1 MASTPLFRA
10 LIAAVLAGALLLI
23 AGCGAEEREPPPTIV
38 LQVLEQPGTYL
49 LQGRRLFTGELQV
62 ELQALADKYR
72 RATTGTSRAIVQVYY
87 PSTVRYKR
95 VQDLL
100 GWCGQVGLDKVT
112 VHVRDASTPLPIP
125 TAGPGPAK

>member
-1 MASTPLFRA
+1 MRPLLAA
-10 LIAAVLAGALLLI
+10 LIAALVLL
-23 AGCGAEEREPPPTIV
+23 AGCGADEREPPPTIV
-38 LQVLEQPGTYL
+38 IQVLEQPGVYL
-49 LQGRRLFTGELQV
+49 LAGKRLFTSELQV

-72 RATTGTSRAIVQVYY
+72 RSTGTSRAIVQVYY

-112 VHVRDASTPLPIP
+112 VAVRDSAEPMPRAA
-125 TAGPGPAK
+125 AGPESQP

>member
-1 MASTPLFRA
+1 MRLLLAAIAA
-10 LIAAVLAGALLLI
+10 LILLV
-23 AGCGAEEREPPPTIV
+23 GCGPEEREHPPTIV
-38 LQVLEQPGTYL
+38 IQVLEQPGAYL
-49 LQGRRLFTGELQV
+49 LAGKRLFTSDLQS

-72 RATTGTSRAIVQVYY
+72 RSTGTSRALVQVYY

-112 VHVRDASTPLPIP
+112 VAVRDSAEPMPTG
-125 TAGPGPAK
+125 TAGPESKP

>member
-1 MASTPLFRA
+1 MRPLPAALLAA
-10 LIAAVLAGALLLI
+10 LILFV
-23 AGCGAEEREPPPTIV
+23 GCASDEREPPPVIV
-38 LQVLEQPGTYL
+38 IQILEQPGAYL
-49 LQGRRLFTGELQV
+49 LADKRLFTSDLQV

-72 RATTGTSRAIVQVYY
+72 RSTGTSRARVQVYH

-112 VHVRDASTPLPIP
+112 VAMRDSAQPMPKG
-125 TAGPGPAK
+125 TAGPDAAP